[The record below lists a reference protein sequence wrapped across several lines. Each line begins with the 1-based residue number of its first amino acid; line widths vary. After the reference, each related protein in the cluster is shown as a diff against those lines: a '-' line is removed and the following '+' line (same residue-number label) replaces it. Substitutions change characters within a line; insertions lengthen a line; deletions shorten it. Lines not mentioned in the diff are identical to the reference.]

1 MNMKIQVFGSGCA
14 KCKELYE
21 RTQKAVQSLGIDAAV
36 EYITDVKKLLEMG
49 VMSSPV
55 LAINGSPVLV
65 GVVPDVE
72 KIKQII
78 SGNTDKPKKNNECKC
93 NCGGNC

>member
-1 MNMKIQVFGSGCA
+1 MKIQVLGSGCK

-21 RTQKAVQSLGIDAAV
+21 RTQKAVQSAGINATV
-36 EYITDVKKLLEMG
+36 EYITNIQKLLDMG

-55 LAINGSPVLV
+55 LAINGNPVLAGILPEV
-65 GVVPDVE
+65 D

-78 SGNTDKPKKNNECKC
+78 VDNTDKPETDSQQKC

>member
-1 MNMKIQVFGSGCA
+1 MKIQVLGSGCK

-21 RTQKAVQSLGIDAAV
+21 RTQKAVQSIGIDATV

-55 LAINGSPVLV
+55 LAINGNPVLV
-65 GVVPDVE
+65 GVLPEVE
-72 KIKQII
+72 KIKQVI
-78 SGNTDKPKKNNECKC
+78 SENKDKPSNNNEPCKC